1 MEEIANPH
9 VETFKQLRKVYNENT
24 KTENQGGGGLLILDN
39 GVSINGIRDGVA
51 MNGEVSIIL
60 NEKALEDQ
68 RKFRQADEDDS
79 YFNDDDDA

>member
-1 MEEIANPH
+1 M
-9 VETFKQLRKVYNENT
+9 
-24 KTENQGGGGLLILDN
+24 LDN
-39 GVSINGIRDGVA
+39 EVSINGGHDGIA
-51 MNGEVSIIL
+51 M

>member
-1 MEEIANPH
+1 
-9 VETFKQLRKVYNENT
+9 
-24 KTENQGGGGLLILDN
+24 
-39 GVSINGIRDGVA
+39 